1 MGPMVLFKV
10 YGLSL
15 NMMEIRQE
23 QQEIV
28 IMGEIRVGKRLRE
41 PGDVRLPR

>member
-28 IMGEIRVGKRLRE
+28 IMGEIRFGKRLRE